1 MKNYFKVYFENGEIL
16 TFVLRL
22 TTVEKALI
30 SAQEYADYKRT
41 KIAVSWYA
49 EG

>member
-16 TFVLRL
+16 TYVLRL
-22 TTVEKALI
+22 TTVEKALV

-41 KIAVSWYA
+41 KIAISWCS

>member
-16 TFVLRL
+16 TYVLRL
-22 TTVEKALI
+22 TTVEKALK
-30 SAQEYADYKRT
+30 SAQEYADYKKT
-41 KIAVSWYA
+41 KIAISWCS